1 MNFKFPS
8 GPFYKKTT
16 AAQAAAPLNPSGS
29 RLGVGLK
36 KINRPRTPPH
46 FHALARL
53 SPSNLFLIKGTS
65 SRRRPRAFPIF
76 IAVLTDNLISLSG
89 EARCSRGRWHREQS
103 PRGVAGNLGSGTARG
118 GLKGR
123 AGGLSPPRHSGR
135 YRGCLSHSK
144 GID

>member
-16 AAQAAAPLNPSGS
+16 AAQAAAPWNPSEADWVS
-29 RLGVGLK
+29 VGK
-36 KINRPRTPPH
+36 KCRPRTPPD

-65 SRRRPRAFPIF
+65 SRRRPPAFPIF

-123 AGGLSPPRHSGR
+123 AGELSPPRHSGR

>member
-16 AAQAAAPLNPSGS
+16 AAQSAAPSNTSGS

-36 KINRPRTPPH
+36 KISRPRTPPH

-65 SRRRPRAFPIF
+65 SRRRPPAFPIF

-123 AGGLSPPRHSGR
+123 AGELSPPRHMGR
-135 YRGCLSHSK
+135 YHGCLSHSK